1 MIWELVD
8 DRWEVTKLFKGV
20 DWSGVD
26 WYAGGKQQCPVCAE
40 NGDDTT
46 GDNLKVYDLDDE
58 DRPTGAKCYG
68 LCKTVIVSVE
78 KAIEDESE
86 RSSTNSKLLKESS
99 SNNTGGK
106 SAKPQA
112 SKGSPKV
119 TNSSRDFSKLEEARL
134 RQDEIDK
141 ILEET
146 EGELKVKYRGLDPK
160 ICAEFGIRWKYEKGS
175 ISEMWSPYYVREKGK
190 LSLTGYKVRKVSRLK
205 SKKDKHFTE
214 GYVGKLSCMFGEVLN
229 VTEKVIYVG
238 GEIDVISAT
247 QMLRKGLAKYPSR
260 RFTVVSSPLGEGNT
274 REAIAQSYEWLMK
287 HNSHIL
293 ALDNDEAGIKGQ
305 ESAKEILPL
314 SQTLEASLSIPEGDA
329 NDYLNPKNGKTA
341 EDYTR
346 DVYWNPTPC
355 KTFGVMGSKELL
367 KGIRERL
374 SQDKIPFPR
383 FLSDLAQGFTDGALW
398 LGEWVNWISSVS
410 SGKSTVFD
418 AWMIDWALSSPYR
431 QAILSYEADYKSF
444 GVKVASLATARAVM
458 RIEGKENRL
467 RWVDENE
474 DKILELLQDENGN
487 DRFEFVDKLP
497 SSVEDAK
504 ELLMFLVKVKGV
516 KVIWIDPMLD
526 FLSLCQGNKAHYDDL
541 IMFLDRLRM
550 TEDVTIMSSLH
561 TRKNLSSGANG
572 SNGGEINEEDAYGGR
587 EVIAKATVN
596 ITAQRN
602 KSAEDWI
609 DRNTMVINIRKSRND
624 GATGNESKLFY
635 RAKANRLYPYTYAEQ
650 MNFFKDDFEKRVED
664 IDVDDDFGFQLGQ
677 GMTIDNI
684 PDISEDVEKVY
695 QLPED
700 DDEPEGENDPEDDDD
715 VGDDPQESVDDQ
727 EGEKEPEEE
736 VQDRGI
742 IDDDE
747 LPF

>member
-8 DRWEVTKLFKGV
+8 DRWAVTKLFKGV
-20 DWSGVD
+20 DWSSVD

-68 LCKTVIVSVE
+68 LCGTVVVSVE
-78 KAIEDESE
+78 KALEDEQE
-86 RSSTNSKLLKESS
+86 RSSTNGKLLKESS
-99 SNNTGGK
+99 SKKVEKN
-106 SAKPQA
+106 AKPTEV
-112 SKGSPKV
+112 KGSVKV
-119 TNSSRDFSKLEEARL
+119 SVTSRDYSKLEESRL

-141 ILEET
+141 IFEET
-146 EGELKVKYRGLDPK
+146 DGELKVKYRGLDPK
-160 ICAEFGIRWKYEKGS
+160 ICQEFGIRWKYDDGRV
-175 ISEMWSPYYVREKGK
+175 SEMWSPYYIREKGK
-190 LSLTGYKVRKVSRLK
+190 LSLTGYKVRKVSK
-205 SKKDKHFTE
+205 FKKQKDKHFTE

-260 RFTVVSSPLGEGNT
+260 KFTVVSSPLGEVNT
-274 REAIAQSYEWLMK
+274 RDSIAQNYEWLMK

-293 ALDNDEAGIKGQ
+293 ALDNDEAGMKGQ
-305 ESAKEILPL
+305 ELAKEILPL
-314 SQTLEASLSIPEGDA
+314 SQTLEANLSIPEGDA
-329 NDYLNPKNGKTA
+329 NDYLSIHNDKTY

-474 DKILELLQDENGN
+474 DKILELLQDESGN

-504 ELLMFLVKVKGV
+504 ELLLFLVKVKNV

-609 DRNTMVINIRKSRND
+609 ERNTMVINIRKSRND

-635 RAKANRLYPYTYAEQ
+635 RAKANRLYPFTYAEQ
-650 MNFFKDDFEKRVED
+650 MNFFKDDFDKRVED

-677 GMTIDNI
+677 GMTIDSI
-684 PDISEDVEKVY
+684 PDVSEDVEAAY
-695 QLPED
+695 RSE
-700 DDEPEGENDPEDDDD
+700 
-715 VGDDPQESVDDQ
+715 
-727 EGEKEPEEE
+727 EEE
-736 VQDRGI
+736 VDKTDEIEVESEQDEEESEEGEEDIQDREVLE
-742 IDDDE
+742 DDE